1 MSETLL
7 QDPHTRLESR
17 PVTAPTETLQPS
29 ARLGH
34 FHPKGRARKGLIVRQ
49 RSLIAITAALAAGAL
64 TLTACGSRDENGG
77 GSGSGG
83 AGTKVVIG
91 VDAPLTG
98 DLSALG
104 LGIRNSAELAVK
116 TANKEKTVAGVTFE
130 IQALDDQAQ
139 PSSGQQNATQL
150 VADKDVLG
158 AVGPLNSSVAESMQ
172 KVFDD
177 AKLVQVSPAN
187 TGPTLTQGPDWQSGK
202 KVRTYQSYFR
212 TATTDAVQGPFA
224 AQYVYNDAK
233 KKKVFV
239 IDDKKTYGAG
249 LTQTFTTEFKKL
261 GGMVVATEHI
271 DPDTKDFSAVATKV
285 KNSGAD
291 VVYYGGEYPQAGPL
305 SKQIKSA
312 GANIPL
318 VGGDGIKDP
327 AYLELAGKNSTGDLA
342 TSVGAP
348 VEDLPSAKEFVANY
362 KGAGYKEDYA
372 AYGGYS
378 YDSTWAIIQAVKK
391 VVEDN
396 GGKLPEDARAKVT
409 AAVQNVAFDGVT
421 GKVAFDQYG
430 DATNKQ
436 LTVYAVE
443 GGDWKPKKSGTYT
456 G

>member
-1 MSETLL
+1 M
-7 QDPHTRLESR
+7 
-17 PVTAPTETLQPS
+17 
-29 ARLGH
+29 
-34 FHPKGRARKGLIVRQ
+34 RQ
-49 RSLIAITAALAAGAL
+49 RSLITITAALAAGAL
-64 TLTACGSRDENGG
+64 TLTACGSRDDDGG
-77 GSGSGG
+77 SDSGSG
-83 AGTKVVIG
+83 GTKVVIG

-104 LGIRNSAELAVK
+104 LGIKNSADLAAK
-116 TANKEKTVAGVTFE
+116 TANKQKLVDGVTFE
-130 IQALDDQAQ
+130 IKPLDDQAQ
-139 PSSGQQNATQL
+139 PSSGQANAVQL
-150 VADKDVLG
+150 VSDKSVLG

-177 AKLVQVSPAN
+177 AKLVQISPAN
-187 TGPTLTQGPDWQSGK
+187 TGPGLTQGVDWQTK
-202 KVRTYQSYFR
+202 KVRTYKSYFR
-212 TATTDAVQGPFA
+212 TATTDAIQGPFA

-233 KKKVFV
+233 KTKVFV

-249 LTQTFTTEFKKL
+249 LAATFTTEFKKL
-261 GGMVVATEHI
+261 GGKVVGTDHI

-305 SKQIKSA
+305 SKQIKQS
-312 GANIPL
+312 GAKIPL
-318 VGGDGIKDP
+318 VGGDGIFDP
-327 AYLELAGKNSTGDLA
+327 TFVELAGAGATGDLA

-348 VEDLPSAKEFVANY
+348 VEELDSAKQFVADYKAANY
-362 KGAGYKEDYA
+362 KEEYA

-378 YDSTWAIIQAVKK
+378 YDATWAIILAVKK

-396 GGKLPEDARAKVT
+396 DGKLPSDAREKIT
-409 AAVQNVAFDGVT
+409 AAVQNVSFDGVT
-421 GKVAFDQYG
+421 GKVSFDEYG

-443 GGDWKPKKSGTYT
+443 NGAWKAVKSGTYT